1 MSQEQQI
8 TRSQKYKAS
17 KYNLIR
23 GAGGTDLL
31 VLNVI
36 ETLLVLKVTEHAML
50 LGINN
55 RAQKLTPTSIA
66 IKNIAK

>member
-1 MSQEQQI
+1 MSQEKQI

-23 GAGGTDLL
+23 GEGGTDLL

-50 LGINN
+50 
-55 RAQKLTPTSIA
+55 
-66 IKNIAK
+66 